1 MEPPVTLVCKKPV
14 DVVHNIMKVIEDLN
28 HLKDVD
34 TILDRILYEARQMT
48 SADAGSIFLVEDQT
62 LKFSYVHNDTLFQK
76 GSVNKQV
83 YASFGVPINEKSIVG
98 YSALK
103 GQTLVLDDAY
113 ELDADLPYSFNRSFD
128 KESGYRTRSIL
139 TIPLVTL
146 KGDIVGVM
154 QLINAKNDD
163 GEVQPFCEQDVQH
176 APLFASH
183 ASVAIERGIM
193 TRELILRMMK
203 MAEMRDPS
211 ETGAHVM
218 RVGSYTAEIY
228 HHMMQKSGMEE
239 MELKRQKDIIR
250 LAAMLHDVGK
260 VGIADAILKKPGKLD
275 EEEFATMMWH
285 TVYGA
290 ALFANSTSELDDLCR
305 DIALHHHQKWNGKG
319 YPGDIGDDYKDIKE
333 LNTKPVSG
341 EDISL
346 PARICALADVY
357 DALCS
362 KRSYKDAWPEEKVDA
377 ILKEDAGTHF
387 DPAVVEAFFEIKDT
401 ILAIREKW
409 SSH

>member
-1 MEPPVTLVCKKPV
+1 MTLVCNNPV
-14 DVVHNIMKVIEDLN
+14 DIVKGIMTVIEDLN
-28 HLKDVD
+28 RLKDVD
-34 TILDRILYEARQMT
+34 TILDRILFEARQMT
-48 SADAGSIFLVEDQT
+48 RADAGSIFLVDGEE
-62 LKFSYVHNDTLFQK
+62 LRFSYVHNDTLF
-76 GSVNKQV
+76 GHEGVNKQV
-83 YASFGVPINEKSIVG
+83 YVSFGVPINDKSIVG

-103 GQTLVLDDAY
+103 GQTLVLEDAY
-113 ELDADLPYSFNRSFD
+113 DLDSNLPYSFNKSFD
-128 KESGYRTRSIL
+128 TQSGYHTQSIL

-146 KGDIVGVM
+146 KKDIVGVM
-154 QLINAKNDD
+154 QLINAKNDS
-163 GEVQPFCEQDVQH
+163 GEVQPFSEQDVQY

-218 RVGSYTAEIY
+218 RVGSYTAEIF
-228 HHMMQKSGMEE
+228 HHMKMGQGLEE
-239 MELKRQKDIIR
+239 FEIKRQKDIMR

-260 VGIADAILKKPGKLD
+260 VGIEDAILKKPGKLD
-275 EEEFATMMWH
+275 KEEFSTMMWH
-285 TVYGA
+285 TIFGG
-290 ALFANSTSELDDLCR
+290 ALFANSTSDLDDLCR

-319 YPGDIGDDYKDIKE
+319 YPGRVNLDFDDIEEINLE
-333 LNTKPVSG
+333 PTQG
-341 EDISL
+341 EEIPL
-346 PARICALADVY
+346 AARICALADVY

-362 KRSYKDAWPEEKVDA
+362 PRCYKDPWPEDKVDA
-377 ILKEDAGTHF
+377 LIRQESGSHF
-387 DPAVVEAFFEIKDT
+387 DPAVVKAFFEIKDT